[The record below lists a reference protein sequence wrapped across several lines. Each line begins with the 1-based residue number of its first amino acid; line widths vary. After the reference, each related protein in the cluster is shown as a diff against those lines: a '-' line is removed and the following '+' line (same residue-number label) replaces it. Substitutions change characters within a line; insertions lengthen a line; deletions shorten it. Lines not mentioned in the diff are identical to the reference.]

1 MSNQI
6 KEQTLVNIFLRP
18 LESHL
23 FRDVLQIC
31 LLQLSGLVVD
41 QVDGD
46 QRGESEEEQEEDA
59 LGADAGTLLGLALAA
74 PSDRTILLG
83 IGRTLGLREALLLR
97 LGVAG
102 HVFSE
107 VDDVL

>member
-1 MSNQI
+1 MNI
-6 KEQTLVNIFLRP
+6 FLNIFLRP

-59 LGADAGTLLGLALAA
+59 LGADAGTLLGLAVPAT
-74 PSDRTILLG
+74 SDRSILLG
-83 IGRTLGLREALLLR
+83 FDRNSLAFGESLLLL

-102 HVFSE
+102 HVVFREIGVPS
-107 VDDVL
+107 VAI